1 MLQVARLAPNLL
13 HETGGR
19 VADFL
24 RGQLNSD
31 GGGKD
36 RAGESDLYYTV
47 FVLEGLTALRTM
59 LPVDA
64 VRSYLESFED
74 GAYLDLVHLSCLAR
88 CWANLP
94 QGQVDSNRTDAI
106 MERLY
111 SFRSADGGF
120 AAESGAA
127 WGTVYHCFLALG
139 TCQDLARSL
148 HDPDGLYRCI
158 SAMETA
164 DGAYANEKDLQLGT
178 TPTTA
183 AAATLLR
190 HLDKPISPR
199 VGDWLMARVC
209 DQGGFLALPNAPLPD
224 LLSTA
229 TALHALSGMHVEL
242 DGIKERCLD
251 FLDTLWT
258 GKAFCGNWADDFED
272 SEYTYYA
279 LLALGHLSL

>member
-13 HETGGR
+13 HDSADK

-24 RGQLNSD
+24 RGQLNPD

-36 RAGESDLYYTV
+36 RAGASDLYYTV
-47 FVLEGLTALRTM
+47 FVLEALTALRVE
-59 LPVDA
+59 LPIES
-64 VRSYLESFED
+64 VR
-74 GAYLDLVHLSCLAR
+74 AYLTNFGGGDELDLIHLSCLVR

-94 QGQVDSNRTDAI
+94 EDGVDSQGARKI
-106 MERLY
+106 LERLSAY
-111 SFRSADGGF
+111 RSEDGGY
-120 AAESGAA
+120 AAEPGATS
-127 WGTVYHCFLALG
+127 GTVYHCFLALG
-139 TCQDLARSL
+139 MYQDLNTAL
-148 HDPDGLYRCI
+148 PDPDGLIRCI
-158 SAMETA
+158 NTLQTG
-164 DGAYANEKDLQLGT
+164 DGAYANDKELALGT

-190 HLDKPISPR
+190 HLNKPVPKELGEWMLGR
-199 VGDWLMARVC
+199 VHSE
-209 DQGGFLALPNAPLPD
+209 GGFLAFPQAPLPD

-229 TALHALSGMHVEL
+229 TALHALSGMHVDL

-258 GKAFCGNWADDFED
+258 GKSFCGHWADDVED